1 MSDDQQLTR
10 SQAVEQVLAL
20 VDGPIAVDELCKRVL
35 TIWPSKAKNPLPAMR
50 NHLHQDHAG
59 KTLVFVDADTI
70 LPLPMAMNGVRF
82 RIPLNRREVNR
93 GMLIIYPAFSIF
105 LRRELNPEAVHL
117 LDQQDRSLPV
127 RVITFREQVNTPFGT
142 VPTDYAAFELADWFR
157 TQRVHRND
165 CVLVTVEDWTGGG
178 FRLEHEPAKRRRN
191 TEIARQDRELADL
204 LFGMLENSRYEAIR
218 ISNAVPTA
226 YARLSDPH
234 GYPGSH
240 WLEVVQRDERMRTD
254 GWEIRYSDSRSPF
267 ERMLLAEESISETSF
282 PAAQGRQVYRFKA
295 ALWHRASLWR
305 TMEIQ
310 GQQTLAEFDAILRD
324 AFDHDFSDHLSG
336 FWKRVR
342 RGKSKRFR
350 EVDIGDINP
359 LGEGSGSEVH
369 IAGLGLEP
377 GDELKYVYDFGDWI
391 EHRIT
396 LEEILDPEAGAEYP
410 RIVAQNKPR
419 YRYCETC
426 RAQGLKRRATWI
438 CLECSDREEREVL
451 LCEKCLTREH
461 EEHYAEEILY

>member
-1 MSDDQQLTR
+1 
-10 SQAVEQVLAL
+10 
-20 VDGPIAVDELCKRVL
+20 
-35 TIWPSKAKNPLPAMR
+35 
-50 NHLHQDHAG
+50 
-59 KTLVFVDADTI
+59 
-70 LPLPMAMNGVRF
+70 
-82 RIPLNRREVNR
+82 
-93 GMLIIYPAFSIF
+93 
-105 LRRELNPEAVHL
+105 
-117 LDQQDRSLPV
+117 
-127 RVITFREQVNTPFGT
+127 
-142 VPTDYAAFELADWFR
+142 
-157 TQRVHRND
+157 
-165 CVLVTVEDWTGGG
+165 
-178 FRLEHEPAKRRRN
+178 
-191 TEIARQDRELADL
+191 
-204 LFGMLENSRYEAIR
+204 MLENSRYEAIR

-267 ERMLLAEESISETSF
+267 ERMLLEEESISETSF

-426 RAQGLKRRATWI
+426 RAQGLKTRATWI
-438 CLECSDREEREVL
+438 CLECSDREEREIV